1 MNICVFG
8 IGYVGL
14 CASVC
19 LAQLGHNIVCIDKD
33 NKKIENLKNNIVPI
47 FEPKLNELILKNKNK
62 LIFKTNLENN
72 EKKFDIFIIAT
83 GTPTQKNGEVDLSA
97 IYDVTDEII
106 KNCKNNSIIINKST
120 VPIGFNNKLQ
130 DYINAKTNLK
140 LDVISN
146 PEFLRQGSA
155 IDDFLNPE
163 RIIIGYKSD
172 FALKKV
178 LEMYKALNLKD
189 EQIITTDLNS
199 AEMIKYASNSFLAL
213 KISFINEISKLCEK
227 TNADIENVKKGLTSD
242 SRIGKKFLN
251 CGIGFGGSCFPKDT
265 KALVNIANNYD
276 IELKTIK
283 ATIEANEAQVDYF
296 INKIINF
303 YNGNIKDKTFI
314 LLGLS
319 FKPNTNDLREAP
331 SIKIIDKLTDLNANI
346 IAYDPKAKYDKVKQ
360 VNKINDAFNDA
371 DCLII
376 ATEWEEFK
384 NIDVELLKKLKD
396 KVIFDG
402 RNIFINRNLKKYGL
416 KYYCIGKNEQQN

>member
-19 LAQLGHNIVCIDKD
+19 LAQIGHNIVCIDN
-33 NKKIENLKNNIVPI
+33 NKEKIENLKNNIIPI
-47 FEPKLNELILKNKNK
+47 FEPKLEELILKNKDK
-62 LIFKTNLENN
+62 LAFQTTLENN
-72 EKKFDIFIIAT
+72 EQNFDIFIIAT
-83 GTPTQKNGEVDLSA
+83 GTPTKKDGEVDLSA

-130 DYINAKTNLK
+130 DYINTKTNLK

-146 PEFLRQGSA
+146 PEFLRQGNA

-172 FALKKV
+172 FALRKV
-178 LEMYKALNLKD
+178 LKMYEALKLNE
-189 EQIITTDLNS
+189 EQIIITDLNS
-199 AEMIKYASNSFLAL
+199 SEMIKYASNSFLAL

-227 TNADIENVKKGLTSD
+227 TNADIEKVKEGLISD

-251 CGIGFGGSCFPKDT
+251 CGIGYGGSCFPKDT
-265 KALVNIANNYD
+265 KALVNIAKNYN
-276 IELKTIK
+276 IELETIK
-283 ATIEANEAQVDYF
+283 SAIEANDKQIDYF
-296 INKIINF
+296 IQKIVDF
-303 YNGNIKDKTFI
+303 YNGKIKDKKFAI
-314 LLGLS
+314 LGLA

-331 SIKIIDKLTDLNANI
+331 SIKLINKLTTLGANI
-346 IAYDPKAKYDKVKQ
+346 IAYDPKAKY
-360 VNKINDAFNDA
+360 NKIRQANNITQAFDNT

-376 ATEWEEFK
+376 ATEWDEFK
-384 NIDVELLKKLKD
+384 NINMELLKKLND
-396 KVIFDG
+396 RVIFDG
-402 RNIFINRNLKKYGL
+402 RNMFINRNLEKYGL
-416 KYYCIGKNEQQN
+416 KYYCIGRNEQQD

>member
-14 CASVC
+14 SASIC
-19 LAQLGHNIVCIDKD
+19 LAKLGHNIICIDKD
-33 NKKIENLKNNIVPI
+33 FKKINNLKNGVIPI
-47 FEPKLNELILKNKNK
+47 FEPKIKELIKENKDKLTFETSLDKNLQN
-62 LIFKTNLENN
+62 I
-72 EKKFDIFIIAT
+72 DIYIIAV
-83 GTPTQKNGEVDLSA
+83 GTPTKDNGEVDVKS
-97 IYDVTDEII
+97 IYEVIDTII
-106 KNCKNNSIIINKST
+106 NNATKNSIIINKST

-130 DYINAKTNLK
+130 DYINTKTSLK

-163 RIIIGYKSD
+163 RIILGYNSD

-178 LEMYKALNLKD
+178 LEMYKPMQLKE

-199 AEMIKYASNSFLAL
+199 SEMIKYASNSFLAL
-213 KISFINEISKLCEK
+213 KISYINEISKLCEK
-227 TNADIENVKKGLTSD
+227 TNANIEQVKKGLMSD

-251 CGIGFGGSCFPKDT
+251 CGIGYGGSCFPKDT
-265 KALVNIANNYD
+265 KALVNIAKNHN

-283 ATIEANEAQVDYF
+283 SAIEANEAQIDYF
-296 INKIINF
+296 LQKIVDF
-303 YNGNIKDKTFI
+303 YNGKIKDKKFAI
-314 LLGLS
+314 LGLA

-331 SIKIIDKLTDLNANI
+331 SIKLINKLATLGANI
-346 IAYDPKAKYDKVKQ
+346 IAYDPKARYDKVKQ
-360 VNKINDAFNDA
+360 LNNIAQIFDNA

-376 ATEWEEFK
+376 ATEWDEFK
-384 NIDVELLKKLKD
+384 DIDIKLLKKLKD

-402 RNIFINRNLKKYGL
+402 RNIFKNRNLEEYGL
-416 KYYCIGKNEQQN
+416 KYFCVGKNE